1 MNLFEKRYP
10 GERSSFQV
18 GDLNFGMDFVW
29 IAGPCAVEEE
39 TSLQQMA
46 ETLGSRLDMLRGGVF
61 KPRTS
66 PYSFT
71 GLGEEGLSILTRVG
85 RKLKKPVL
93 VEFLE
98 PQQVDEFAGEVD
110 MIQIGARNMYNY
122 PLLKRAAQSGK
133 PILLKRHFA
142 ATLDELL
149 SAVEYILK
157 EGNEKVV
164 LCERGIRSFEPRYR
178 NCLDLTAVVHL
189 QQITRLPV
197 LVDPSHAAGDSSM
210 VQKLAL
216 AALSAG
222 AQGLLLEVHPNPICS
237 LSDAAQA
244 LTPQEYLNLRFK
256 AEKLSTFL

>member
-1 MNLFEKRYP
+1 
-10 GERSSFQV
+10 
-18 GDLNFGMDFVW
+18 
-29 IAGPCAVEEE
+29 
-39 TSLQQMA
+39 
-46 ETLGSRLDMLRGGVF
+46 
-61 KPRTS
+61 
-66 PYSFT
+66 
-71 GLGEEGLSILTRVG
+71 
-85 RKLKKPVL
+85 
-93 VEFLE
+93 LE

-197 LVDPSHAAGDSSM
+197 L
-210 VQKLAL
+210 
-216 AALSAG
+216 
-222 AQGLLLEVHPNPICS
+222 
-237 LSDAAQA
+237 
-244 LTPQEYLNLRFK
+244 
-256 AEKLSTFL
+256 